1 MIEYKRY
8 DRSYEDEVIKVL
20 TESFV
25 NYPLFWGVF
34 EDRFKSGT
42 ELRSFY
48 ERLMNWRPAA
58 ASDDSVL
65 AALPEA

>member
-25 NYPLFWGVF
+25 NGVLDHNAVYF
-34 EDRFKSGT
+34 LG
-42 ELRSFY
+42 
-48 ERLMNWRPAA
+48 
-58 ASDDSVL
+58 
-65 AALPEA
+65 